1 MLLAPP
7 LYYGYSHLHT
17 AFPGTLSVSLA
28 AYQHVV
34 QDIVG
39 SALRGGFRD
48 ILIMN
53 GHGGNHGAS
62 KPFMRPSPPS
72 LMPSL
77 WFIEWWEMP
86 ETAKFLEENG
96 GLDHANW
103 SENFPFTRVG
113 EVPTG
118 EVIIKKPGYSGSP
131 SAFRK
136 TFPEGIMGG
145 RFQNS
150 DEVSKILLETAI
162 RETAAVLRSMAEL

>member
-1 MLLAPP
+1 MARAKP
-7 LYYGYSHLHT
+7 LYETIT
-17 AFPGTLSVSLA
+17 AFPDA
-28 AYQHVV
+28 
-34 QDIVG
+34 
-39 SALRGGFRD
+39 R
-48 ILIMN
+48 
-53 GHGGNHGAS
+53 
-62 KPFMRPSPPS
+62 
-72 LMPSL
+72 L

-103 SENFPFTRVG
+103 SESFPFTRVG